1 MGSLTLIFN
10 ILKKNKCVRTTAC
23 WLTVLYLKEWCKANY
38 QSSEHSHLGAWWV
51 IGELEAYQ
59 GSRRVLGQ
67 EVAIKSRV
75 FQLGGHEVTAADEDS
90 RRQKHRGGEPSRK
103 ERKSGSE
110 GWISCRSRHT
120 NTEKPWMSYVSSLMP
135 IGQCLSRHMHI
146 CAHMCN
152 AHTHAHGWESSFD
165 SIFSH

>member
-1 MGSLTLIFN
+1 MYVPQRADWLSSTWKSGVRPTTRVQSTHIWVLGGSQGN
-10 ILKKNKCVRTTAC
+10 
-23 WLTVLYLKEWCKANY
+23 WP
-38 QSSEHSHLGAWWV
+38 G
-51 IGELEAYQ
+51 GLEAYQ

-165 SIFSH
+165 YFFSLTK